1 MRSRR
6 RLCAWALVACI
17 ASAAVGPGS
26 PRSAWAEATSP
37 ANEAAARR
45 HFERARAYYAQGSYR
60 DAIGELEA
68 AHSLDPNAKDLV
80 FNLGVV
86 HEKLGHIDDALK
98 WSRLYAT
105 MDLTPAEREKAEAYV
120 HRLEG
125 AQKELE
131 DKQAA
136 PDAPAPVTVALPV
149 PPPPPPPPAPAER
162 PSGGHVDVLAISL
175 GSVSAAA
182 LVFGVVLAVKAQVD
196 VPPTPFV
203 TGRDGTYAQL
213 VDRQANAHREAIMA
227 DIGFG
232 VAATAAA
239 ATVILLV
246 LRPRARAGVRS
257 SMSVSTVPLVG
268 GGGVLVQGLF

>member
-1 MRSRR
+1 MD
-6 RLCAWALVACI
+6 LA
-17 ASAAVGPGS
+17 S
-26 PRSAWAEATSP
+26 PRSAWAEPTSA

-131 DKQAA
+131 DKPPV
-136 PDAPAPVTVALPV
+136 PDAPAPVTAPLPA
-149 PPPPPPPPAPAER
+149 PSPPPPPPPAER
-162 PSGGHVDVLAISL
+162 PSGGRTDVLAIGL
-175 GSVSAAA
+175 GSVSAVA

-196 VPPTPFV
+196 RPPSPFI
-203 TGRDGTYAQL
+203 TGQDGTYADL

-227 DIGFG
+227 DIGFA

-239 ATVILLV
+239 ATVMVLV
-246 LRPRARAGVRS
+246 TRPRPRAGVRG
-257 SMSVSTVPLVG
+257 SMSVSTVPLLG
-268 GGGVLVQGLF
+268 GGGVLVQGSF